1 MATAPTT
8 PDAPAATDD
17 PAAPDPGSTRAGVVI
32 AVLVV
37 SAFVMILNET
47 ILSVALNDL
56 TRDLGV
62 STTTVQWLTSG
73 FLLTMAVVI
82 PTTGFLLER
91 FTPRQ
96 VFLASLTLFSL
107 GTLVSAL
114 APGFGV
120 LLVGRVVQ
128 ACGTALI
135 IPLLMTSVMRLVP
148 EHKRGSMMGTI
159 SIVIAV
165 APAIGPTIGG
175 AVLASLSWRWMFWI
189 VLPLALLALLL
200 GAALMR
206 LPSQTRS
213 VPLDVLSVLLSA
225 LGFGGI
231 LYGFSAIGESGG
243 SGPHVAPWI
252 PLVIGAVSLVLFVGR
267 QLALQKREA
276 ALLDLRPF
284 THRTFVVSLILAAL
298 LFMALLGAAAILL
311 PLYLQTVLNQGT
323 FITGLA
329 VLPGGLVLGLLGRP
343 VGALFDRFGARPL
356 VIPGALAMAASLWGF
371 ASLSAASP
379 LWLVIV
385 IHMVLMA
392 GLGLMMTPLM
402 TSSLAVLP
410 GPLYSHGSAILAT
423 LQQVAGA
430 FGTAAF
436 VTISAIASATAS
448 GSPDAQGLRTGF
460 MAAGVVGVLAFVVS
474 FFLPRRIVT
483 SDDLETAADAPGADP
498 RADSASAG
506 HGDSTGPL
514 PVATGSVSPGSNG
527 AGSNVAGSYGAES
540 NGSGSNGPA
549 ASGTSGTASGTG
561 SRPWPRVVGRVELA
575 RAGEAVVT
583 LVDEHGVQHGRVDT
597 EGGSYDLS
605 LPASGAWLV
614 VVSAPGHAPRA
625 DRVVAGGHD
634 TELRHDVTLVGSE
647 PLADDARDPE
657 SVTSQS

>member
-8 PDAPAATDD
+8 PDAPAAADD
-17 PAAPDPGSTRAGVVI
+17 AAAPDPGSTRAGVVI

-96 VFLASLTLFSL
+96 VFLSSLTLFSL
-107 GTLVSAL
+107 GTLISAL
-114 APGFGV
+114 APGFAV
-120 LLVGRVVQ
+120 LLAGRVVQ

-189 VLPLALLALLL
+189 VLPLAILALLL

-243 SGPHVAPWI
+243 SGPHVPPWI
-252 PLVIGAVSLVLFVGR
+252 PLVIGAVSLVLFVVR

-323 FITGLA
+323 FVTGLA

-436 VTISAIASATAS
+436 VTISAIASTTTG

-460 MAAGVVGVLAFVVS
+460 MAAGVVGVIAFVVS
-474 FFLPRRIVT
+474 FFLPRRIVA
-483 SDDLETAADAPGADP
+483 SDDLETAADAPGDP
-498 RADSASAG
+498 RA
-506 HGDSTGPL
+506 
-514 PVATGSVSPGSNG
+514 GSVPAVEDEEAPADAPRDGSVRIDRVD
-527 AGSNVAGSYGAES
+527 GSHPV
-540 NGSGSNGPA
+540 
-549 ASGTSGTASGTG
+549 
-561 SRPWPRVVGRVELA
+561 PRVVGQVELA

-583 LVDEHGVQHGRVDT
+583 LVDEHGVQHGRAETV
-597 EGGSYDLS
+597 GGSYDLS
-605 LPASGAWLV
+605 LPGSGAWLV

-625 DRVVAGGHD
+625 GRVVAGEHD
-634 TELRHDVTLVGSE
+634 HEVRHDVTLVGSE
-647 PLADDARDPE
+647 PLADDARAPR
-657 SVTSQS
+657 SLTSQS